1 MPTYRIHI
9 IGGLASFAGLY
20 YMSNLVAPQIT
31 FTWYELA
38 GFAALAL
45 VGSVFPDIDVKSNMQ
60 KIFYG
65 TMVVALPAAYFLNF
79 RVFILLAATS
89 LVLLVLRHR
98 GITHQ
103 AWFLIAAPLSLGAYL
118 IHYQAHDAL
127 TVLSGCIYFSLGAL
141 SHILLDR
148 ISARFLKKK

>member
-9 IGGLASFAGLY
+9 IGGLASFASLY
-20 YMSNLVAPQIT
+20 YVSNLVIPQIT

-65 TMVVALPAAYFLNF
+65 TMVIALPAAYFLNF
-79 RVFILLAATS
+79 KIFILLTAIS
-89 LVLLVLRHR
+89 SILLVLRHR

-103 AWFLIAAPLSLGAYL
+103 AWFLIAAPLALGGYL
-118 IHYQAHDAL
+118 VHYQAHDL
-127 TVLSGCIYFSLGAL
+127 MTVLPGCIYFSLGAL

-148 ISARFLKKK
+148 ISARFSKKK